1 MNSQHKDVA
10 YDKITKTLPGKET
23 GDWPPR
29 GRA

>member
-10 YDKITKTLPGKET
+10 YDKITKTLPGT

-29 GRA
+29 GIA